1 MCAHTHT
8 HTHTHTD
15 THTKDVKM
23 YQHAIW
29 KQSCYLLSVL
39 ITVITGNSAD
49 ESLCCFLPLSPRLT
63 RCSGELF
70 PGPGA
75 SLNHLSCSALLC
87 IALTARAADCSITL
101 SQSDYICFKNE
112 GLSARKIC
120 QTLLHFAISQN
131 AWANFQKTGAAFTAH
146 ACSSQ
151 VAAGRLTSCAFVFTI
166 TATDC
171 QWDMCF

>member
-1 MCAHTHT
+1 MC
-8 HTHTHTD
+8 
-15 THTKDVKM
+15 
-23 YQHAIW
+23 QHAIW

-101 SQSDYICFKNE
+101 SQSDYICFQNE

-120 QTLLHFAISQN
+120 QTLLHFVISQN
-131 AWANFQKTGAAFTAH
+131 ALCMSELSKNWCCVYRTRPLVSS
-146 ACSSQ
+146 CSRQ
-151 VAAGRLTSCAFVFTI
+151 VNVMCICFYDNSHRLPVRHVFL
-166 TATDC
+166 DL
-171 QWDMCF
+171 FF